1 MRTIQPILLQRKKCE
16 HTETLKLKKKVE
28 LVVWI
33 PLSTTQRI
41 VYEKYLRKRTVQ
53 DAMERKNFAVDVI
66 NDLKTISRHPFL
78 LEATEA
84 LKKAN
89 GKETIGARIRDSDD
103 VDFGSLEHALNSM
116 TLNNNKRGDE
126 EDDKDEGFN
135 IGRAKDSRF
144 NTAKPRGQTAY
155 TAQSAQKSSR
165 SRLDCEDEY
174 DDADCSRTGRKIGA
188 NASVFEIAGRKPEVE
203 ELFQVRGGKGG
214 GDRPKEHLMSQSIA
228 FISLLYSAVLC
239 RVVLRSVGLSG
250 SSNCCKSH
258 LSPIPMCA
266 QDSVKLRVMV
276 KLTQRLK
283 RAGHRLLV
291 FSQSKKMLDII
302 QKVLSRC

>member
-16 HTETLKLKKKVE
+16 HTETLKLKEKVE

-78 LEATEA
+78 MEASEA

-89 GKETIGARIRDSDD
+89 AKEIVGARVREKDD

-116 TLNNNKRGDE
+116 TLNSNKRGDE
-126 EDDKDEGFN
+126 EDDEDEGFN

-144 NTAKPRGQTAY
+144 NTAKPRGQPACA
-155 TAQSAQKSSR
+155 AQLVQKTSR
-165 SRLDCEDEY
+165 SRLDCEDEHEY
-174 DDADCSRTGRKIGA
+174 DDADCSKSGRKIAA
-188 NASVFEIAGRKPEVE
+188 NASVFEVAGRKPEIE
-203 ELFQVRGGKGG
+203 ELFQVRQGEGAGLPKGSLI
-214 GDRPKEHLMSQSIA
+214 PHLIA
-228 FISLLYSAVLC
+228 FIALLFCSVASGRVALC
-239 RVVLRSVGLSG
+239 RVL
-250 SSNCCKSH
+250 
-258 LSPIPMCA
+258 
-266 QDSVKLRVMV
+266 
-276 KLTQRLK
+276 
-283 RAGHRLLV
+283 
-291 FSQSKKMLDII
+291 
-302 QKVLSRC
+302 

>member
-78 LEATEA
+78 MEASEA

-89 GKETIGARIRDSDD
+89 GKDTMGGRTRDDTD
-103 VDFGSLEHALNSM
+103 LGSLEHALNS
-116 TLNNNKRGDE
+116 LSIDHNKRGGREERGADDDDE
-126 EDDKDEGFN
+126 EGFN

-144 NTAKPRGQTAY
+144 NTAKPRTQPAY
-155 TAQSAQKSSR
+155 TAQSAHKSGQGRER
-165 SRLDCEDEY
+165 SCFDDDDEY
-174 DDADCSRTGRKIGA
+174 DDADSSRLGRKIGA
-188 NASVFEIAGRKPEVE
+188 NASVFEVAGRKPEVD
-203 ELFQVRGGKGG
+203 ELFQVREGRAGK
-214 GDRPKEHLMSQSIA
+214 RMLHLLA
-228 FISLLYSAVLC
+228 LTALLYSVMWC
-239 RVVLRSVGLSG
+239 RVAFCRILVGLKG
-250 SSNCCKSH
+250 ASSWSISHSSH
-258 LSPIPMCA
+258 LSLPM
-266 QDSVKLRVMV
+266 RV
-276 KLTQRLK
+276 
-283 RAGHRLLV
+283 HRT
-291 FSQSKKMLDII
+291 
-302 QKVLSRC
+302 LSS

>member
-78 LEATEA
+78 MEASEA

-89 GKETIGARIRDSDD
+89 GKDTMGGRTRDDTD
-103 VDFGSLEHALNSM
+103 LGSLEHALNS
-116 TLNNNKRGDE
+116 LSIDHNKRGGREERGADE
-126 EDDKDEGFN
+126 EEEEGFN

-144 NTAKPRGQTAY
+144 NTAKPRTQPAY
-155 TAQSAQKSSR
+155 TAQSAHKSGQGRER
-165 SRLDCEDEY
+165 SCFDDEDEY
-174 DDADCSRTGRKIGA
+174 DDADCSRLGRKIGA
-188 NASVFEIAGRKPEVE
+188 NASVFEVAGRKPEVE
-203 ELFQVRGGKGG
+203 ELFQVREGRIGE
-214 GDRPKEHLMSQSIA
+214 KEDAA
-228 FISLLYSAVLC
+228 FIRIGRPSLFCSVVSCCVLSDSC
-239 RVVLRSVGLSG
+239 RV
-250 SSNCCKSH
+250 
-258 LSPIPMCA
+258 
-266 QDSVKLRVMV
+266 
-276 KLTQRLK
+276 QR
-283 RAGHRLLV
+283 RL
-291 FSQSKKMLDII
+291 
-302 QKVLSRC
+302 